1 MTTTELPPE
10 DRPPVTPPRRVS
22 RGLLVA
28 AALATVVLAIAT
40 VMAFRP
46 ADDDVETLLPPDQ
59 VAEGAYAPP
68 DLGPAPDVAGDPLPA
83 LDYTAFGDGAEVPL
97 TTGGRPLLVNFWA
110 STCAPCVEEMPAI
123 QAVADANAAD
133 LGVLGLQV
141 AEGAERGEA
150 MLQRTGVT
158 YPVGRDPDG
167 SIIAALGGVALPTTV
182 LVTAEGTIAH
192 VHQGA
197 LDADQLQ
204 GLVDEHL
211 G

>member
-1 MTTTELPPE
+1 
-10 DRPPVTPPRRVS
+10 VS
-22 RGLLVA
+22 RGLLAA

-59 VAEGAYAPP
+59 VAQGAYAPP
-68 DLGPAPDVAGDPLPA
+68 DLGPAPDVEGEALPE
-83 LDYTAFGDGAEVPL
+83 LTYTAFDGGEVPL
-97 TTGGRPLLVNFWA
+97 ATGGRPLLVNFWA

-123 QAVADANAAD
+123 QQVADANAGV

-141 AEGAERGEA
+141 AEVAERGRE
-150 MLQRTGVT
+150 MLARTGVR

-167 SIIAALGGVALPTTV
+167 EVIAALGGIVLPTTV
-182 LVTAEGTIAH
+182 LVTADGTIAH
-192 VHQGA
+192 VHPGA
-197 LDADQLQ
+197 LDAAQLQ
-204 GLVDEHL
+204 ALVDEHL